1 MRASDPRPAP
11 VSTKRRRLRTHSM
24 DEAGGI
30 RLPAGADAAR
40 AEIRIRSAAAG
51 EKLGVEGGGR

>member
-11 VSTKRRRLRTHSM
+11 VPTKRRRLRTHGM

-30 RLPAGADAAR
+30 RLPAGADVAR
-40 AEIRIRSAAAG
+40 AKIRIRSAAAG
-51 EKLGVEGGGR
+51 EKLGVGGGGR

>member
-11 VSTKRRRLRTHSM
+11 MPMKRRRLRTHGM

-30 RLPAGADAAR
+30 RLPVGADAAR
-40 AEIRIRSAAAG
+40 AEIRIRSAAAR
-51 EKLGVEGGGR
+51 EKLGVGGGDR